1 MHFEKKYPCPSS
13 LWQHVAS
20 AALLLASKV
29 EEAAVPIERVL
40 KVTHNVWNRL
50 KEGYRELVVGSP
62 VSCGRVRR

>member
-1 MHFEKKYPCPSS
+1 M
-13 LWQHVAS
+13 AS